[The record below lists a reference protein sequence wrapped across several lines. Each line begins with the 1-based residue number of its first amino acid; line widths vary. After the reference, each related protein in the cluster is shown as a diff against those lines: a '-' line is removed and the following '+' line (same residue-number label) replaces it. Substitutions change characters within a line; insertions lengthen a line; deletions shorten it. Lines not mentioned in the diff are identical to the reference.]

1 MRLGTCLM
9 RSLQRSAV
17 EPVIVRQN
25 APEVGE
31 YCSAP
36 IASPWGEITFS
47 TTSTSRGFAPG
58 TTAALRCAFG
68 RWVVGPSFSTCTRGV
83 FRPLLGKCSD
93 GREEALPGVCMPL
106 TPPTNGLI
114 TYIQA
119 GRQENFE
126 IGTTALLYCMASH
139 AVTGQATVV
148 CSKDGWQP
156 ATGLGTCDPTERQ
169 I

>member
-1 MRLGTCLM
+1 LPRYSQGTLATLVCSPGYTL
-9 RSLQRSAV
+9 SGSSSATCV
-17 EPVIVRQN
+17 SGVLTPGI
-25 APEVGE
+25 
-31 YCSAP
+31 P
-36 IASPWGEITFS
+36 ICFQIAFS

-156 ATGLGTCDPTERQ
+156 SSGLGT